1 MTVATAERLRRL
13 PPYLF
18 AEIDRLK
25 AELIAGG
32 VDVINLGVGD
42 PDLPTPSHIIER
54 LAQTAKDPANHQYPS
69 YSGMNDF
76 RVSVAEWYKR
86 RFGVK
91 LDPLTEVLTLIGS
104 KEGLA
109 HLPLAFIDPGDLA
122 LTPSPAYPV
131 YHIATMFAGGESWFM
146 PLLEKNGFLP
156 DLDAIPIEVAAR
168 ARLMFINYPN
178 NPTGATADRDFYERV
193 VRFATQYDIIVCHD
207 AAYSEMAFGG
217 YRPMSFLE
225 IPGAKEVGVEFHS
238 LSKTYNMTGWRLG
251 FAVGNSGVIEALGR
265 IKSNIDSGAFNA
277 IQWAGIAALEGD
289 QGPVADM
296 QNIYRERRDILI
308 AGLKKA
314 GLHPQIPK
322 ATFYVWCPN
331 PPGYSSKGFTSLLLR
346 EAGIV
351 TTPGSG
357 FGDPGEGYVRMALTV
372 PAERI
377 REAVERILKLDLES
391 RPSGEK
397 SSNRSRK

>member
-1 MTVATAERLRRL
+1 
-13 PPYLF
+13 
-18 AEIDRLK
+18 
-25 AELIAGG
+25 
-32 VDVINLGVGD
+32 
-42 PDLPTPSHIIER
+42 
-54 LAQTAKDPANHQYPS
+54 
-69 YSGMNDF
+69 
-76 RVSVAEWYKR
+76 
-86 RFGVK
+86 
-91 LDPLTEVLTLIGS
+91 
-104 KEGLA
+104 
-109 HLPLAFIDPGDLA
+109 
-122 LTPSPAYPV
+122 
-131 YHIATMFAGGESWFM
+131 MFAGGESWFM

-156 DLDAIPIEVAAR
+156 DLDAIPIEVARR

-178 NPTGATADRDFYERV
+178 NPTGATAGRDFYERV
-193 VRFATQYDIIVCHD
+193 VRFAGQYGIIVCHD

-225 IPGAKEVGVEFHS
+225 VPGAKEVGVEFHS

-277 IQWAGIAALEGD
+277 VQWAGIAALEGD
-289 QGPVADM
+289 QQPVADM
-296 QNIYRERRDILI
+296 QNTYRERRDILI
-308 AGLKKA
+308 AGLQKA

-331 PPGYSSKGFTSLLLR
+331 PRGYSSRDFTSLLLR

-372 PAERI
+372 SAERI

-397 SSNRSRK
+397 SSNRSRE